1 MAVVQRLAA
10 SCGANGIGSGARRIT
25 SLGWVESGEDDLDRV
40 AECRVIQHH
49 EHTCVT
55 RFPPRSPWPNSEDRR
70 NQLCAASFGGS
81 MTLAASLV
89 RLHRCQHLL
98 LQRFQLRNRHNLGKS
113 NGFRGDL
120 TSPRTFS
127 WSWPVSI
134 AARFSIEFRLSTK
147 AVLICIPRFPLRPH
161 QN

>member
-1 MAVVQRLAA
+1 
-10 SCGANGIGSGARRIT
+10 
-25 SLGWVESGEDDLDRV
+25 
-40 AECRVIQHH
+40 
-49 EHTCVT
+49 
-55 RFPPRSPWPNSEDRR
+55 
-70 NQLCAASFGGS
+70 

-147 AVLICIPRFPLRPH
+147 AVLICIPRFPSRRH
-161 QN
+161 QNLSPPSCGKQHPSGSQLRNRPPRTPTVPGADRQIFPGSPIAFVRAHIRLVARRLPIDRNSSTR